1 MTIGSRAHAILLVDD
16 DPTVRKVGGRALAAA
31 GFRVVCAADGTT
43 ALAEFE
49 KLRPCAVVLDTNMPG
64 LDGFDVCE
72 RLRSAG
78 HVDVPILMMT
88 GHNDT
93 AAIHNAYRAGAT
105 DFIGKPISWPVLPYR
120 LMYMLRASRLHQALA
135 VCYRRTRALL
145 DALPDQICLVD
156 GAGTIT
162 EQITGSF
169 PSRADSRAVVGP
181 LTIERLLPKEASCMM
196 REQLRAALATR
207 QPRTFEYHLPDAA
220 ATFVARLIPRLDDVA
235 MVIVRDVSERRRLE
249 ACSRQ
254 SASYDS
260 VTGLPD
266 RQELIRELRRA
277 LSEAKRHGKSIGVLY
292 VGLDRFRRVN
302 DTFGHSAGDALLK
315 AVASRLVECLRPIDF
330 IATTGEAEDAGPAAR
345 IARVS
350 GDEFVLLLMDLDAPE
365 DAGAVARR
373 VRDAL
378 SAPFVFH
385 GRQLVVTPS
394 IGIAIYPRD
403 GEDADT
409 LLMHAD
415 TAMYQAKDVRNTV
428 RFYVSAMDARALDR
442 LRMEE
447 ALREAITERR
457 LCLHYQPKHSLRD
470 GVVTGA
476 EVLLR
481 WPHPERGWIE
491 PSQFVP
497 LAEEIGL
504 IVPLGEWVI
513 DEACRQLAEWKR
525 RGLATLR
532 LAINISAVQVARS
545 DVAGATLHAICKHG
559 LRPQSLELEIT
570 ETLLMQDDK
579 AAKAMLDRLKD
590 AGVSLAIDDFGTGYS
605 SLSYLRQFPLDTLKI
620 DRSFVQNILSA
631 ENDAAI
637 CEAIIAMGKK
647 LKLTVVAEGVEL
659 EQQRTFLEAAGC
671 DEAQGFLFS
680 RPLPAE
686 EFERYLDRAGCR
698 GARA

>member
-1 MTIGSRAHAILLVDD
+1 MTIGAASNTILLVDD
-16 DPTVRKVGGRALAAA
+16 DPTVRNIGSQALAVA
-31 GFRVVCAADGTT
+31 GFRVVCAPDGVT

-49 KLRPCAVVLDTNMPG
+49 KLRPSALVLDVNMPG
-64 LDGFDVCE
+64 LDGFGVCE
-72 RLRSAG
+72 RLRAAG

-93 AAIHNAYRAGAT
+93 PAIHRAYNAGAT
-105 DFIGKPISWPVLPYR
+105 DFIGKPISWPVMGYR
-120 LMYMLRASRLHQALA
+120 LLYMLRASRLRHALA
-135 VCYRRTRALL
+135 VSYRRIRASL
-145 DALPDQICLVD
+145 DAIPDQIYLLD

-162 EQITGSF
+162 EQINGSVQ
-169 PSRADSRAVVGP
+169 SCVDSPAAAGP
-181 LTIERLLPKEASCMM
+181 LTIEQLLPKEASCVL
-196 REQLRAALATR
+196 REQLRMALATG
-207 QPRTFEYHLPDAA
+207 QPKTFEYDSLDAA
-220 ATFVARLIPRLDDVA
+220 ATFEARLIPRLDGA
-235 MVIVRDVSERRRLE
+235 MAIVRDVSERRRLE
-249 ACSRQ
+249 DCSRR
-254 SASYDS
+254 SASYDT

-266 RQELIRELRRA
+266 RQALVRELRRA
-277 LSEAKRHGKSIGVLY
+277 LIEAKRHGKTIAALY

-315 AVASRLVECLRPIDF
+315 SVASRLVECLRPFDF
-330 IATTGEAEDAGPAAR
+330 IATTGADDAGPAAR

-378 SAPFVFH
+378 SAPFVFQ

-394 IGIAIYPRD
+394 IGIAVYPRD

-409 LLMHAD
+409 LLRHAD
-415 TAMYQAKDVRNTV
+415 TAMYQAKDVGNTV

-447 ALREAITERR
+447 ALREAVTERR

-470 GVVTGA
+470 GAVTGA

-491 PSQFVP
+491 PNQFIP

-513 DEACRQLAEWKR
+513 DEACRQLADWKR

-545 DVAGATLHAICKHG
+545 DVAGTTLHAIWKHG
-559 LRPQSLELEIT
+559 LRPQNLELEIT

-620 DRSFVQNILSA
+620 DRSFVQNILSD

-637 CEAIIAMGKK
+637 CEAIVAMGKK
-647 LKLTVVAEGVEL
+647 LKLAVVAEGVEL
-659 EQQRTFLEAAGC
+659 EQQRTFLKAAGC

-686 EFERYLDRAGCR
+686 EFERYLDRATR

>member
-1 MTIGSRAHAILLVDD
+1 
-16 DPTVRKVGGRALAAA
+16 
-31 GFRVVCAADGTT
+31 
-43 ALAEFE
+43 
-49 KLRPCAVVLDTNMPG
+49 
-64 LDGFDVCE
+64 
-72 RLRSAG
+72 
-78 HVDVPILMMT
+78 
-88 GHNDT
+88 
-93 AAIHNAYRAGAT
+93 
-105 DFIGKPISWPVLPYR
+105 
-120 LMYMLRASRLHQALA
+120 
-135 VCYRRTRALL
+135 
-145 DALPDQICLVD
+145 
-156 GAGTIT
+156 
-162 EQITGSF
+162 
-169 PSRADSRAVVGP
+169 
-181 LTIERLLPKEASCMM
+181 MM

-207 QPRTFEYHLPDAA
+207 QPRTFEYHSPDAA
-220 ATFVARLIPRLDDVA
+220 ATFEARLIPRLDDVA

-249 ACSRQ
+249 ACSRP

-260 VTGLPD
+260 VMGLPD
-266 RQELIRELRRA
+266 RQALIRELRRA
-277 LSEAKRHGKSIGVLY
+277 LSEARRHGKSIAALY

-315 AVASRLVECLRPIDF
+315 AVASRLVECLRPVDF
-330 IATTGEAEDAGPAAR
+330 IATTGDAEGTGPAR

-350 GDEFVLLLMDLDAPE
+350 GDEFVLLLTDLDAPE

-378 SAPFVFH
+378 SAPFVFQ

-394 IGIAIYPRD
+394 IGIAIYPHD

-428 RFYVSAMDARALDR
+428 RFYVSAMDAKALDR

-457 LCLHYQPKHSLRD
+457 LCLHYQPKHSLCD

-491 PSQFVP
+491 PNQFIP

-513 DEACRQLAEWKR
+513 DEACRQLADWKR

-545 DVAGATLHAICKHG
+545 DVAGTTLHAIWKHG
-559 LRPQSLELEIT
+559 LCPQNLELEIT

-590 AGVSLAIDDFGTGYS
+590 AGVSLAIDDFGTGYA

-647 LKLTVVAEGVEL
+647 LKLAVVAEGVEL
-659 EQQRTFLEAAGC
+659 EQQRTFLKAAGC

-686 EFERYLDRAGCR
+686 EFERYLLLRADALGR
-698 GARA
+698 LQAP

>member
-1 MTIGSRAHAILLVDD
+1 MTIGSRANAILLVDD
-16 DPTVRKVGGRALAAA
+16 DLTVRKVGSQALAAA
-31 GFRVVCAADGTT
+31 GFRVVCAADGAT

-49 KLRPCAVVLDTNMPG
+49 KLRPCAVVLDSNMPG
-64 LDGFDVCE
+64 LDGFEICE
-72 RLRSAG
+72 RLRVAG
-78 HVDVPILMMT
+78 HVDVPILIMT
-88 GHNDT
+88 GHGDIT
-93 AAIHNAYRAGAT
+93 AIHRAYNAGAT

-135 VCYRRTRALL
+135 GSYRRTRALF
-145 DALPDQICLVD
+145 DALPDQIYLLD

-162 EQITGSF
+162 DQITGSF

-181 LTIERLLPKEASCMM
+181 LTIEQLLPKEASCMM

-220 ATFVARLIPRLDDVA
+220 ATFEARLIPRLDDVA

-266 RQELIRELRRA
+266 RQALIRELQRA
-277 LSEAKRHGKSIGVLY
+277 MSEAKRHGKSIGALY

-315 AVASRLVECLRPIDF
+315 AVASRLVECLRPVDF
-330 IATTGEAEDAGPAAR
+330 IATTGDAGGAGPAC

-350 GDEFVLLLMDLDAPE
+350 GDEFVLLLMDLAAPE

-378 SAPFVFH
+378 SAPFVFE

-428 RFYVSAMDARALDR
+428 RFYVSAMDAKALDR

-457 LCLHYQPKHSLRD
+457 LCLHYQPKHSLCD

-491 PSQFVP
+491 PNQFIP

-513 DEACRQLAEWKR
+513 DEACRQLADWKR

-545 DVAGATLHAICKHG
+545 DVAGTTLHAIWKHG

-659 EQQRTFLEAAGC
+659 EQQRTFLKAAGC

-686 EFERYLDRAGCR
+686 EFERYLDRATAR